1 MKIEK
6 ILHGSAHNLARF
18 SGDLV
23 SALEKAIAEKGGRFY
38 AQCAVREKRII
49 MVPEEVVRQLY
60 AMELMQ
66 KYGYPLAR
74 LRMEYPVHFGREV
87 KRADI
92 VVMDEQ
98 RPDTPYIIVEVKKPK
113 ARDGKEQ
120 LRSYCHATGA
130 TMAVWNN
137 GAQKTHYHRKNP
149 NYFEEIR
156 DIPQAGQSLRD
167 ILQVRWTLDDL
178 MEQDKLVNEGVS
190 LKEVIENL
198 EDEVLSNAGVD
209 TFEEV
214 FKLVYAK
221 LYDEWLAGSHP
232 ESRQENLRFHNAG
245 ECDSELKSKISALF
259 DGAKEK
265 WPGVFPA
272 DSGIDLTPP
281 HLAVCVG
288 SLERVKLLNSNL
300 DVVDDAF
307 EFLVNKEAKGDKGQ
321 FFTPRYV
328 IDMCVKM
335 LDPDEKEYMID
346 PAAGSSGFPI
356 HTIFHVWKKILAR
369 KGKKQSHLFT
379 LERKPRECEDYVANR
394 VFAIDFDLRAVRVSR
409 ALNLIAG
416 DGQSNVLHLNTLDY
430 ENWKNRTDDEKWR
443 DIYGHGE
450 RGLRKLRKEK
460 GSARDHRFDIVMA
473 NPPFAGDIRQGEII
487 QRYELGKKMARRVV
501 NSDKPTREK
510 GWHEKISRHI
520 LFIERNL
527 QFLKPGGRM
536 AIVLPQGIFS
546 NVTNW
551 VEREFIAKHCRILAV
566 VGLHPNIFKPHT
578 APKTSVLFVQKWND
592 DPNEGAL
599 CPHKEGYKIFFATMQ
614 KPGKD
619 NSGEKVFVQR
629 PKTKNKG
636 KNGKDT
642 EPLLDGNGHLIID
655 HDLFNLWSH
664 HFADNGGDEIKKR
677 LDSPGIAE
685 AFLEFAKK
693 EGFSFVKKP

>member
-6 ILHGSAHNLARF
+6 ILHGSAHHLARF
-18 SGDLV
+18 DGGLV

-178 MEQDKLVNEGVS
+178 EEKNKLVNGGVS
-190 LKEVIENL
+190 LRDVIENL
-198 EDEVLSNAGVD
+198 EDEVLANSGVD

-232 ESRQENLRFHNAG
+232 ESRKENLRFHNAG
-245 ECDSELKSKISALF
+245 ECDSELKDKISALF
-259 DGAKEK
+259 DSAQKK

-272 DSGIDLTPP
+272 ASGIDLTPP

-288 SLERVKLLNSNL
+288 SLEAVKLLNSNL

-307 EFLVNKEAKGDKGQ
+307 EFLINKAAKGDKGQ
-321 FFTPRYV
+321 YFTPRYV

-356 HTIFHVWKKILAR
+356 HTIFHVWKKILAQ

-379 LERKPRECEDYVANR
+379 GKRKPRECEDYVENR
-394 VFAIDFDLRAVRVSR
+394 VFALDFDPRAVRVSR

-416 DGQSNVLHLNTLDY
+416 DGQTNVLHLNTLDY
-430 ENWKNRTDDEKWR
+430 ESWKDHADDEKWR

-450 RGLRKLRKEK
+450 KGLRGLRKEK
-460 GSARDHRFDIVMA
+460 NNARDYRFDIVMA

-487 QRYELGKKMARRVV
+487 QRYELGKKVPRR
-501 NSDKPTREK
+501 NGGKTTAREK
-510 GWHEKISRHI
+510 GWHDKMSRHV

-566 VGLHPNIFKPHT
+566 VGLHTNTFKPHT
-578 APKTSVLFVQKWND
+578 GTKTSVLFVQKWND
-592 DPNEGAL
+592 DAKAGPL
-599 CPHKEGYKIFFATMQ
+599 CPRKDDYKIFFATMQ

-619 NSGEKVFVQR
+619 NSGEKIVVR
-629 PKTKNKG
+629 RRKTKNNG
-636 KNGKDT
+636 KNGGDA
-642 EPLLDGNGHLIID
+642 EPLLDANGHLIID

-664 HFADNGGDEIKKR
+664 HFADNGDDEIKKR
-677 LDSPGIAE
+677 LNSPGIAD
-685 AFLEFAKK
+685 AFLEFARKEELSFAKK
-693 EGFSFVKKP
+693 A